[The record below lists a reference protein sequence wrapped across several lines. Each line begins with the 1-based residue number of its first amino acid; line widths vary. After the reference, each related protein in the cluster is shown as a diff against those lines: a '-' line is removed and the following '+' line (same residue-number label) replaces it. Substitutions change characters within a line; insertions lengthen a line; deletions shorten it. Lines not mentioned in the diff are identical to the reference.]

1 MVGYK
6 TLSKIAE
13 ETGYTEKALRNKI
26 QTGVWEYGVQWW
38 YAPDSRIMVSIEA
51 YNSWVESGLGQ
62 ALSRPAPAQSKS
74 ALCIAAGSAVRDF
87 RLSPAPLT

>member
-38 YAPDSRIMVSIEA
+38 YAPDNRIIVSIEA

-62 ALSRPAPAQSKS
+62 ESAQQAQAQSKS
-74 ALCIAAGSAVRDF
+74 ALCIAANNVARDY
-87 RLSPAPLT
+87 RLSPAPLI

>member
-26 QTGVWEYGVQWW
+26 HTGVWELGHQWW
-38 YAPDSRIMVSIEA
+38 YAPDGRIMVSIEA
-51 YNSWVESGLGQ
+51 YNLWVESGRAQ
-62 ALSRPAPAQSKS
+62 ASALQAPAQSKS